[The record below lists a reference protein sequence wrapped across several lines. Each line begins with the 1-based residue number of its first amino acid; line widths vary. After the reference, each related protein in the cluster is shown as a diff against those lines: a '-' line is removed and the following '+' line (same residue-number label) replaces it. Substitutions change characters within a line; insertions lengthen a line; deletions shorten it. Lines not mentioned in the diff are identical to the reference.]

1 MNNQLLHFLLI
12 FRYEQITF
20 ISNIRRNME
29 MECWIYINNL
39 KNTRTIEYRKEEIN
53 GESNDINNLKSFLDI
68 IIEKDIQEIKISCKK
83 ECEKSL
89 KSLRNLS
96 KKKSEQ
102 IKCEYFKN
110 DSSKDNNGLVITDK
124 SEETEEAI
132 STDRS
137 SLGVTNINL
146 RLDGKNKSFLKTIE
160 NG

>member
-1 MNNQLLHFLLI
+1 MIL
-12 FRYEQITF
+12 T
-20 ISNIRRNME
+20 
-29 MECWIYINNL
+29 
-39 KNTRTIEYRKEEIN
+39 
-53 GESNDINNLKSFLDI
+53 NDITT
-68 IIEKDIQEIKISCKK
+68 KK
-83 ECEKSL
+83 RK
-89 KSLRNLS
+89 
-96 KKKSEQ
+96 